1 MIGESKFN
9 AWTVVLRDDS
19 SGNIYLIA
27 LRMGGLEILSNGV
40 FGESG

>member
-9 AWTVVLRDDS
+9 AWTVVFNEDS

-27 LRMGGLEILSNGV
+27 LRMGGFAIVSNGV
-40 FGESG
+40 VGESG